1 VEAGANVNQKTN
13 YGWTAL
19 LTATNN
25 KNYVIGKYLLE
36 HGADP
41 NIANNGG
48 WHPLYLATDNR
59 SIEGGDYPV
68 RAPDLDHLEFI
79 KALIAHGADVNA
91 RVCGTK
97 STATVCAGDS
107 TDTRTIF
114 TNQWLYE
121 DGATAFVRAAQSGD
135 IEEMKLLIEHGAD
148 PKIATAHNVTA
159 LAVAAG
165 IGWVEGIT
173 FEWSKKE
180 TLEAVNLCLKLG
192 IDANAVDS
200 DGRTALH
207 GAAHKGDVEVIKALV
222 EHGAKLDTKDFG
234 SRDTTNPNQVKYGY
248 HWQPVEYAEGVVRV
262 GVQSSIAHP
271 EAADVLRKY
280 MKEQGLPIPPTVTE
294 SVCIVEVCK
303 GEQASN

>member
-1 VEAGANVNQKTN
+1 M
-13 YGWTAL
+13 
-19 LTATNN
+19 
-25 KNYVIGKYLLE
+25 
-36 HGADP
+36 
-41 NIANNGG
+41 
-48 WHPLYLATDNR
+48 
-59 SIEGGDYPV
+59 
-68 RAPDLDHLEFI
+68 DHLEFI

-135 IEEMKLLIEHGAD
+135 IEEMKFLLDHGAD

-159 LAVAAG
+159 LAVASG

-262 GVQSSIAHP
+262 GVQSSISHP
-271 EAADVLRKY
+271 EAADLLRKY

-294 SVCIVEVCK
+294 SVCIVDVCK
-303 GEQASN
+303 GEQASK